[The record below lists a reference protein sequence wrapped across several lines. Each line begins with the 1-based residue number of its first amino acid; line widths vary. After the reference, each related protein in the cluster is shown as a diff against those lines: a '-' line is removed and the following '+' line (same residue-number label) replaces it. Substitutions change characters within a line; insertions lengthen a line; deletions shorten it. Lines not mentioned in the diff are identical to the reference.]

1 MLALYL
7 SIFLVSKT
15 SGLLCTDVSKNTEEL
30 VWTTEELAN
39 MTGEEMDKC
48 VSHLGKVKI
57 PLEQAKIIWNGLMDY
72 YGGANDVPEDRLNSL
87 HWITIAIQ
95 PKHFK
100 NMTLSSIDV
109 IENFGLFYDLS
120 SAQLEAIATRIRE
133 DWGGKTPE
141 DYTSYDLMA
150 LRQIIC
156 AFDPQ
161 EIIRIHPLA
170 YKDAAASLGF
180 LKSCPQE
187 VLVALAALAIDEKAF
202 GQPDKW
208 TESIISALGVV
219 MDGLPI
225 HKLKMIPDYLI
236 KEVKERLA
244 KITRES
250 FSKAKSTT
258 NTTRETKVFYDK
270 HIM

>member
-1 MLALYL
+1 M
-7 SIFLVSKT
+7 
-15 SGLLCTDVSKNTEEL
+15 CTDVSKNNEEV
-30 VWTTEELAN
+30 VWSTDELAN

-95 PKHFK
+95 PNHLRI
-100 NMTLSSIDV
+100 MTLSSIDV

-156 AFDPQ
+156 AFNPQ

-170 YKDAAASLGF
+170 YKDAASALSSLR
-180 LKSCPQE
+180 SCPQE
-187 VLVALAALAIDEKAF
+187 VLEALAELAMDEKAF
-202 GQPDKW
+202 GPPEKW
-208 TESIISALGVV
+208 TKSIISALGVV
-219 MDGLPI
+219 MDGLPVN
-225 HKLKMIPDYLI
+225 KLKMIPEDLI
-236 KEVKERLA
+236 KEVKEQLA
-244 KITRES
+244 KVTRES
-250 FSKAKSTT
+250 VNKAKTT
-258 NTTRETKVFYDK
+258 ANTPRETKVFHEDQFFAFLNGFK
-270 HIM
+270 SLQ

>member
-1 MLALYL
+1 MLALYI
-7 SIFLVSKT
+7 SIFLVSKS

-48 VSHLGKVKI
+48 VSHLGKVQI
-57 PLEQAKIIWNGLMDY
+57 PLEQAKIIWKGLMDY
-72 YGGANDVPEDRLNSL
+72 YGGANDVPENRLNSL
-87 HWITIAIQ
+87 HWITIAVQ
-95 PKHFK
+95 PNHLR

-120 SAQLEAIATRIRE
+120 PVQLEAIANRIRE

-156 AFDPQ
+156 AFDHQ

-170 YKDAAASLGF
+170 YKDAAAALGT

-187 VLVALAALAIDEKAF
+187 VLEALAVLAMDDKAF
-202 GQPDKW
+202 GPPDKW
-208 TESIISALGVV
+208 IDSVISTLGVV
-219 MDGLPI
+219 MDGLPVD
-225 HKLKMIPDYLI
+225 KLKMIPEDLI
-236 KEVKERLA
+236 KRVKERLA
-244 KITRES
+244 KVTRNS
-250 FSKAKSTT
+250 MNKAK
-258 NTTRETKVFYDK
+258 NTTDTLKETKVF
-270 HIM
+270 IT